1 MHRAGGETGG
11 RDGGLPLWG
20 EHTHA
25 SHEHHHT
32 DKVSLQQVTPRICLG
47 RTGSQRRHLTVVPR
61 DARLGCSY
69 VASVTDRSRATAIRR
84 LGLPGVGCVCRKG
97 IAAGEWASR

>member
-61 DARLGCSY
+61 DAPSRLFLCCIRHGPQQSNRHSEVGVAGCWMRMS
-69 VASVTDRSRATAIRR
+69 
-84 LGLPGVGCVCRKG
+84 
-97 IAAGEWASR
+97 